1 MKAILKFETPETCI
15 DCPCFQG
22 QDILNSYCGVKKL
35 IIPFKE
41 QTGWEIPIWCP
52 LKRLEK

>member
-1 MKAILKFETPETCI
+1 MKAILKFEIRETCI

-35 IIPFKE
+35 TIPFKE
-41 QTGWEIPIWCP
+41 KTGWKIPTWRP
-52 LKRLEK
+52 LERLEE